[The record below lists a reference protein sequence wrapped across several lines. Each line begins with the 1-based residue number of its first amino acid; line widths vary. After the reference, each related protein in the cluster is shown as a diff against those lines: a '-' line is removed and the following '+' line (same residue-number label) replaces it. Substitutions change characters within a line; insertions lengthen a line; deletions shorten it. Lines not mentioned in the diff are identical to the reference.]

1 MRLHTGI
8 VTAITDIRSGV
19 VLLDLHAPELAR
31 TVQPGQFCMVRCTP
45 PSMTDPLLRRPY
57 FIHSVKRERGLC
69 SLLIHVQGRGSAWLA
84 SQREG
89 TELDL
94 LGPLGHGWHIRPTTR
109 NLLLLTEE
117 RGLSSM
123 TLLIQHALELEL
135 AITLINIAPS
145 LEESYPP
152 ALLPPEVEYHV
163 ITDAMQTIPTDT
175 MQTIPLDSNTTQRE
189 SNRKRR
195 KKKSF
200 VPTEPESPLI
210 TLLTDLLS
218 WADAACCNVSHE
230 TLRTL
235 SNRFDVFQHKHFAQ
249 VVSTQPLVCGTGI
262 CFACSIETVSG
273 QKLVCKDGPVFA
285 MRDIL

>member
-8 VTAITDIRSGV
+8 ITAITEIRSGV

-57 FIHSVKRERGLC
+57 FIHSIKRERGLC
-69 SLLIHVQGRGSAWLA
+69 SLLVHVQGRGSAWLA

-89 TELDL
+89 AELDL
-94 LGPLGHGWHIRPTTR
+94 LGPLGHGWHIRSTTR

-117 RGLSSM
+117 LGLSAM

-145 LEESYPP
+145 LEVSYPP

-163 ITDAMQTIPTDT
+163 ITDAMQMPSIE
-175 MQTIPLDSNTTQRE
+175 SNASTSHE
-189 SNRKRR
+189 GNRKRR
-195 KKKSF
+195 KKKSN
-200 VPTEPESPLI
+200 VPVEPEPPLI
-210 TLLTDLLS
+210 TLLADLLS

-235 SNRFDVFQHKHFAQ
+235 YNRFDTFQHKHFAQ
-249 VVSTQPLVCGTGI
+249 SVNTQPLICGTGI
-262 CFACSIETVSG
+262 CFACSVETISG
-273 QKLVCKDGPVFA
+273 QRLVCKDGPVF
-285 MRDIL
+285 DVHEINW